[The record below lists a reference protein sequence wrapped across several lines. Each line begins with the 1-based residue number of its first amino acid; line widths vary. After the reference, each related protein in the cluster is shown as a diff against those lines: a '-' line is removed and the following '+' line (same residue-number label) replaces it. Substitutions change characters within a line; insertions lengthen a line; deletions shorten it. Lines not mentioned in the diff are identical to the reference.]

1 MPVGRFRLAWFPAT
15 SHRLF
20 DVTPATS
27 GVTSRTRCDI
37 GAVSVPRRHVP
48 LDLWGRLTPVD
59 PKPRYGLEMLIV
71 LFLGLGRSAVYSLL
85 SIIEELTRPNQ
96 PLSQQT
102 TTINSSAVP
111 DRPWLDLAYQ
121 VTYIAF
127 PLVQVLLVL
136 YLLHLTYGHARRLIG
151 FDLQRP
157 KFDLAW
163 GFGIAAGI
171 GIPGF
176 GLYLGARALG
186 LNTNVEPANLAANWW
201 TVPVLVGLAAMN
213 GILEEVTML
222 GYVLTRFADLGQKP
236 WVGIVVSA
244 LVRGSYHLYQG
255 FGGAVGNFIMALAFG
270 WLYKRFGRVMPL
282 VIAHTILDIASFV
295 GYALL
300 KPYLT
305 WL

>member
-1 MPVGRFRLAWFPAT
+1 M
-15 SHRLF
+15 
-20 DVTPATS
+20 D
-27 GVTSRTRCDI
+27 
-37 GAVSVPRRHVP
+37 
-48 LDLWGRLTPVD
+48 
-59 PKPRYGLEMLIV
+59 KPRYGLEMLIV
-71 LFLGLGRSAVYSLL
+71 LFLGLGKSAFYSLL

-96 PLSQQT
+96 PLNQQT
-102 TTINSSAVP
+102 TSFNTSAVP

-121 VTYIAF
+121 VTYIVF

-136 YLLHLTYGHARRLIG
+136 YLLHLTHGHARRLIG

-171 GIPGF
+171 GIPGL

-186 LNTNVEPANLAANWW
+186 LNTNVDPANLAANWW

-222 GYVLTRFADLGQKP
+222 GYVLTRFADLGQRP
-236 WVGIVVSA
+236 WVAIVVSA
-244 LVRGSYHLYQG
+244 LIRGSYHLYQG
-255 FGGAVGNFIMALAFG
+255 FGGAVGNFIMGLAFG

-282 VIAHTILDIASFV
+282 VIAHTILDIVSFV
-295 GYALL
+295 GYALA
-300 KPYLT
+300 KPYLH